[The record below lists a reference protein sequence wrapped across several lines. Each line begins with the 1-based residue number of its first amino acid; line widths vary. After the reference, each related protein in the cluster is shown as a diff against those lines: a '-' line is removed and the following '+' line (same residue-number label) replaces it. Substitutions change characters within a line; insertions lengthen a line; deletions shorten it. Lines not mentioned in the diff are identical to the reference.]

1 MRPRL
6 LLLALGLAA
15 LSGISCQRI
24 PPSVSVPGYEAQQ
37 AAAEKHGDQKLGT
50 SAKPPEFF
58 PAKGAE

>member
-1 MRPRL
+1 MNPRA
-6 LLLALGLAA
+6 LLLALALAA
-15 LSGISCQRI
+15 WPGVACQRI

-37 AAAEKHGDQKLGT
+37 AAAEKHGEEKLGT